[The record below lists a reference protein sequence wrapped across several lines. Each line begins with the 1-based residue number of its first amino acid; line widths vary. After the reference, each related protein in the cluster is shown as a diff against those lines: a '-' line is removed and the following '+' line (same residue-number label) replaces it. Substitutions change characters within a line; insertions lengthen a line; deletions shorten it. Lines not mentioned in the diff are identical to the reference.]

1 MLECF
6 RGPENVIT
14 LFLPASPNCHGLRLV
29 LRLLPPSCNYSRQ
42 QASTQCCWASM
53 APPKPSNGTGLGKG
67 VRSGAPG
74 FSPSRWSCTY
84 YRRRRLQD
92 RINKDE
98 MRRSKLTGQGGQS
111 RFETLLNVLD
121 LVYRHASVECLGSAG
136 TAASRGGN
144 ADPAHKNNG
153 TGLQTQTLNYQ
164 LPNLWPSHSAC
175 RHVFFLHLWPEKPL
189 PADGS
194 VDLQDSAYIEL
205 VCMETWIGGV
215 ELPDF
220 ITGLPYKVC
229 HRPLTSR

>member
-1 MLECF
+1 MLSRSRERNHAVF
-6 RGPENVIT
+6 
-14 LFLPASPNCHGLRLV
+14 ASIPNCHGLRLV

-164 LPNLWPSHSAC
+164 LPISGLLIQLVGTCFFCIFGQRNLFLQTAASICRIQPTLSLSAW
-175 RHVFFLHLWPEKPL
+175 RR
-189 PADGS
+189 
-194 VDLQDSAYIEL
+194 
-205 VCMETWIGGV
+205 
-215 ELPDF
+215 
-220 ITGLPYKVC
+220 GLEA
-229 HRPLTSR
+229 